1 MPIRKEKTFPYIHQ
15 QIIAIRSVQEM
26 RERAVCAVLFESI
39 PRFASGCAIKCSRC
53 ASNSCYTQLVPASS
67 REGHQLFL
75 IQVAAVSPF
84 IPFTPSWPLT
94 PLVAR
99 TSVCCCTTSSR
110 RCDSGSWLS
119 SASFWANLVLSA
131 AVMSS
136 KSGFSPPC
144 SA

>member
-1 MPIRKEKTFPYIHQ
+1 MPIRKEKTFPYNHRQ
-15 QIIAIRSVQEM
+15 MIAIHSVQQM
-26 RERAVCAVLFESI
+26 HERAVCAVLFESI
-39 PRFASGCAIKCSRC
+39 PRFASNCAIKCSRC
-53 ASNSCYTQLVPASS
+53 TSSPYYTKLVPASRPRS
-67 REGHQLFL
+67 STLFL

-84 IPFTPSWPLT
+84 IPFTPSWPLM

-110 RCDSGSWLS
+110 RRASGSWLS
-119 SASFWANLVLSA
+119 SASFWANLVFSA

-136 KSGFSPPC
+136 KSGFSPPW